1 MPMDGVFLNTLIKEL
16 TPKITNGKIRKINQI
31 DKYDIIFS
39 IRCNGENLNLLISS
53 NPKYSTINFTNK
65 KYDPPKSTFMF
76 NTILKKYLM
85 NGTIKG
91 ITQIEN
97 DRILKLII
105 DNRDELGD
113 MKNFEL
119 IIELMGK
126 HSNISLIDPSDNKVL
141 DSIKHLSSSNNSY
154 RTLLP
159 NSIYK
164 FPPKDELKL
173 NPFNFEFQDFKKVL
187 NLIEINESMYSK
199 IFQGVST
206 QLSKFI
212 FNLVND
218 KSLDEKFS
226 QLKNLFENINP
237 SPIIY
242 KFKGNYKDFY
252 CFNINSYDEKIEVKD
267 LNTLLDE
274 FITNKNISDG
284 LNSKIEN
291 IRKVINP
298 IIQKSNKKIEIYK
311 NVIKESENKDQF
323 KLYGDLISSNIYM
336 LKGGEKSL
344 TVQNYFSENLE
355 EITIELNP
363 KLNAS
368 QNIEHYYKK
377 FKKLKKSETINEQNI
392 SECLRETEYLNSVL
406 TNLNKIENE
415 SDVNEIREEL
425 IKSGYLKNIKGKT
438 KNEIIKS
445 KPYQYVTSNGIS
457 IFVGKNN
464 IQNESLTFK
473 IAKKDFTW
481 FHVKNI
487 PGSHVILAHTNPNDK
502 LIEIAGKL
510 AAFYSK
516 ASSSS
521 NVPVDYTKIKNV
533 KKMPHAKPGMVTYT
547 SQNTIYTTPPLSI
560 EELNLTIK
568 NP

>member
-1 MPMDGVFLNTLIKEL
+1 MPIDGVFLNTLIKEL
-16 TPKITNGKIRKINQI
+16 KTKIENGKIRKINQI
-31 DKYDIIFS
+31 NKYDIVFS

-53 NPKYSTINFTNK
+53 SPKYSTINLTNK
-65 KYDPPKSTFMF
+65 IYTTPKSSFMF
-76 NTILKKYLM
+76 NIILKKYII
-85 NGTIKG
+85 NGTIKEVL
-91 ITQIEN
+91 QIEN
-97 DRILKLII
+97 DRIVKLII
-105 DNRDELGD
+105 NNRDELGD
-113 MKNFEL
+113 MQNFEL

-126 HSNISLIDPSDNKVL
+126 HSNISLVDSSNNKVL
-141 DSIKHLSSSNNSY
+141 DSIKHLSINNNSY

-164 FPPKDELKL
+164 FPPKDEIKL
-173 NPFNFEFQDFKKVL
+173 NPFNFEFHNFKKVL
-187 NLIEINESMYSK
+187 SLIQINESMYSK

-212 FNLVND
+212 FNLISD
-218 KSLDEKFS
+218 KTIEEKFS
-226 QLKNLFENINP
+226 QLKILFENIKP
-237 SPIIY
+237 KPIIY
-242 KFKGNYKDFY
+242 KFKDNYKDFY
-252 CFNINSYDEKIEVKD
+252 CFDINSYEEKFEVEN
-267 LNTLLDE
+267 LNILLDE
-274 FITNKNISDG
+274 FISNKNISDE

-291 IRKVINP
+291 IRKIVQP

-311 NVIKESENKDQF
+311 SILKESENKNQF

-336 LKGGEKSL
+336 LKGGEESL
-344 TVQNYFSENLE
+344 TVQNYFSESLE
-355 EITIELNP
+355 EITIKLDP

-368 QNIEHYYKK
+368 QNIEYYYKK
-377 FKKLKKSETINEQNI
+377 FKKLKKSETINKQNI
-392 SECLRETEYLNSVL
+392 SDCLYEIEYLNSVL

-415 SDVNEIREEL
+415 SDITEIREEL
-425 IKSGYLKNIKGKT
+425 IKSGYLKNIKSKT
-438 KNEIIKS
+438 KNEIVKS
-445 KPYQYVTSNGIS
+445 QPYHYVTSNGIS

-487 PGSHVILAHTNPNDK
+487 PGSHVIIAHTNPNDK

-516 ASSSS
+516 ASTSS

-547 SQNTIYTTPPLSI
+547 SQNTIYITPPTSI
-560 EELNLTIK
+560 GELNLTIK
-568 NP
+568 NQ